1 MQLKASSAKAV
12 GWYVIARNGDIR
24 VRVGS
29 GMQLGEGHRGELSL
43 RPEHAI
49 VELEVGDDQRL
60 NLRTTS
66 ESYEM
71 RVRGKPGAHPVSL
84 SPHTVAVITFPA
96 YTVLFTT
103 QFEPPDL
110 DQNLLEIKVVPLPG
124 MRPTGP
130 ASTPAA
136 PPGTEATKAANPHA
150 LAERMEKLQT
160 GQADNANRAV
170 AGASPAPK
178 ANRIVTG
185 SSLSWATSALA
196 AAILVTAYLS
206 VGPEPGSQT
215 SQPTSIPEPQAPVA
229 APIPPDLSAPVA
241 TIPLAIDESAGA
253 PASTPANAAEVDPAL
268 ASIRDLLAARPDD
281 QALRSALE
289 RLTQELSTQPEAGG
303 PQPEPMA
310 DAAQPL
316 DATQTINAGSQPPP
330 TDAATLSADIPIQAP
345 EPASPQAGTPT
356 QLVLE
361 AAPAAPEATVAKP
374 IESAE
379 SLSGEPTPSPAP
391 LAVAQ
396 TPTAEPAE
404 PAEPAEQSEPAAPA
418 PTTPEA
424 LPRDETAAQ
433 ATPPVAE
440 AYSAADS
447 RQELPIATAAEPPT
461 AASAV
466 PEVAPSE
473 AQSADMAQT
482 AELQPDAHLQAAQT
496 ALANDQ
502 LASAFALFKRALETA
517 PDSQAAQAG
526 IEAVRTALLAHARSL
541 VSGNDMAAA
550 FGALQDAE
558 VSGADATT
566 IQALRAQTQTR
577 QHLLDARDGV
587 FTSLFPMAQLTPIR
601 RTAPQYPSAAPEGT
615 VASIYIEMTVTE
627 SGEVRDIEILGE
639 AAPYFGR
646 AARRAIRRWRFQ
658 PVTLDGTPV
667 AVRTSVRLT
676 FQG

>member
-60 NLRTTS
+60 TLRTTS

-71 RVRGKPGAHPVSL
+71 RVRGKPEAHPVSL

-96 YTVLFTT
+96 YTVVFTT

-110 DQNLLEIKVVPLPG
+110 DQSLLEIKVVPLPG

-160 GQADNANRAV
+160 RQADNANQAI

-253 PASTPANAAEVDPAL
+253 PASTPADAAEVDPAL

-303 PQPEPMA
+303 PQPESMA

-316 DATQTINAGSQPPP
+316 DATQTIEATQTIDAGSQPRP
-330 TDAATLSADIPIQAP
+330 TNAATLTADIPIQAP

-361 AAPAAPEATVAKP
+361 AAPAASEATVAKP

-396 TPTAEPAE
+396 TLT
-404 PAEPAEQSEPAAPA
+404 AEPAEQSEPAAPA

-447 RQELPIATAAEPPT
+447 REELPIATAAEPPT
-461 AASAV
+461 VASAV

-473 AQSADMAQT
+473 AQSADTAQT

-517 PDSQAAQAG
+517 ADSQAAQAG

-566 IQALRAQTQTR
+566 IQALRAQAQTR

-587 FTSLFPMAQLTPIR
+587 FTGLFPMAQLTPIR
-601 RTAPQYPSAAPEGT
+601 RTAPQYPSEAPEGT